1 MILFDTHLHLSPEI
15 DRADFFA
22 AARLRGVGLFL
33 VAGTSIQDGDFVSS
47 LADPEAGI
55 YIATGVHPHNAA
67 QFQAQDLA
75 RFRDWL
81 ALPGAVA
88 VGEVGLDFYYQHS
101 PRLQQERVFANFL
114 ELAAELDKAVVIH
127 CREAFAPCHKLVKD
141 YFPRELPFVVHS
153 FTGSVPEAEK
163 WLDLGAYLSFNGMV
177 TFKKADNIRTA
188 LAAVPLERLLLETD
202 SPYLAPVPH
211 RGKTNTSAYLPEIAA
226 RVAQELQLEN
236 EELAKLTTENACQL
250 FSITLT

>member
-1 MILFDTHLHLSPEI
+1 MTLFDTHLHLSPEI
-15 DRADFFA
+15 AAAPFFA
-22 AARLRGVGLFL
+22 AARSRGVGLFL
-33 VAGTSIQDGDFVSS
+33 VAGTSSQDGDFVSS

-55 YIATGVHPHNAA
+55 YMATGVHPHSAA
-67 QFQAQDLA
+67 EFQMQDLP

-88 VGEVGLDFYYQHS
+88 VGEIGLDFHYDHS
-101 PRLQQERVFANFL
+101 PRLQQERVFATFL
-114 ELAAELDKAVVIH
+114 ELAAELGKAAVIH
-127 CREAFAPCHKLVKD
+127 CREAFAACHKLVKD
-141 YFPRELPFVVHS
+141 YFPREIPFVVHS

-202 SPYLAPVPH
+202 SPYLAPVPY
-211 RGKTNTSAYLPEIAA
+211 RGKTNTPAYLPEIADK
-226 RVAQELQLEN
+226 VAQERQLDREK
-236 EELAKLTTENACQL
+236 LAELTTNNACRL